1 MKCPNCDIDM
11 KKTKTDYI
19 FEGIK
24 ILENIEVEKCPK
36 CKEIVM
42 DFETASRVTE
52 RSKELGLFGKD
63 IFAER
68 KITKVGNSTII
79 SIPKEFVDM
88 LDIEI
93 GQKAILKI
101 VGKNKIEVLLK

>member
-1 MKCPNCDIDM
+1 MKCPNCDINM

-24 ILENIEVEKCPK
+24 LLENIEVEKCPK
-36 CKEIVM
+36 CKETVM
-42 DFETASRVTE
+42 DFETASKITE

-63 IFAER
+63 VFAER
-68 KITKVGNSTII
+68 KIMKVGNSAII
-79 SIPKEFVDM
+79 SIPKEFIDI

-101 VGKNKIEVLLK
+101 VGKDKIEVQLK